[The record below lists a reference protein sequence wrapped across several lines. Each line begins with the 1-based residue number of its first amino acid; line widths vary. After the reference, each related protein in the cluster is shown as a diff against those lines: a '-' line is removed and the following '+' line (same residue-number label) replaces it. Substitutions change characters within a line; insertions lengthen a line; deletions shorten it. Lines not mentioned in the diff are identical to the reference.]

1 MSLRSNA
8 TVKTKQVLY
17 LIIIMSV
24 FAGNRAHAQ
33 DKTWKTGLLAYIQNK
48 LAKPDGGYGWDD
60 QPDAHLTPTFAVT
73 GILYDL
79 DQLPADKHKL
89 SDFILSHHPQSGINA
104 EGGPSGTE
112 MRDLV
117 YQQIQAML
125 WLGGDVSS
133 FKQKITGWKPQFNKV
148 SNFESH
154 GYPVFI
160 QEMMTPVCRQL
171 LKMPL
176 QEISDDFDHFLQA
189 RRRANG
195 SFNNAM
201 TKDGGDGNILN
212 TYWGLLAAGMLDNN
226 SNALTKETI
235 GWLQSCQLSSGGFT
249 HQPNPSIGANDDVAY
264 TWAAV
269 KALGILSAK
278 PNQLPDCIQYL
289 VSLRNADGGFGR
301 QPGLPSDPMA
311 TFYAIDALKALDAF
325 SYLDKAKPPVAHA
338 KKQQDFAGLKVFTVQ
353 FEASGTGSPAEAVM
367 LADSLHIDLWGAK
380 NENAAWIEA
389 AQRIA
394 KEKKVAVGFF
404 HADEP
409 YGKVVEVAG
418 FGTFSHILDYIAPPQ
433 TSVEVADKAD
443 WPHFYQKTV
452 QPLLAANGALL
463 WQISNNE
470 PLARVILDET
480 VKKSG
485 YAAISTIHFGQNFLF
500 WVPFLQ
506 QYRNQLPF
514 VSLQDAHGTESWW
527 WSNELS
533 GYRTLFL
540 ASTPTYAALME
551 ALKKNEVVAVRH
563 DSTNRYKTR
572 MLGGAPGVQA
582 YIQSKTDDWKWWDVN
597 EGPLN
602 RPWAA
607 VTVLQPADS
616 FEVARPEKGLNVRVR
631 CRWKTTLQTLN
642 WPLVQLEHL
651 TVDGVE
657 VKTEYREEK
666 DRRGIVKDSYYLY
679 SIEAPAAHKYVI
691 TATLKD
697 ITTSRQQVIRQEF
710 KYR

>member
-1 MSLRSNA
+1 MKNA
-8 TVKTKQVLY
+8 AVKRKHLLY
-17 LIIIMSV
+17 LIIVMLGL
-24 FAGNRAHAQ
+24 AGNRAYAQ
-33 DKTWKTGLLAYIQNK
+33 GNTWKTDLLAYIQNK
-48 LAKPDGGYGWDD
+48 LAKPGGGYGWED

-79 DQLPADKHKL
+79 DQLPAGKNKL
-89 SDFILSHHPQSGINA
+89 ADFILSHHPQFGTDA

-125 WLGGDVSS
+125 WLGADVSS
-133 FKQKITGWKPQFNKV
+133 FKQKITEWKPQFNKV

-154 GYPVFI
+154 GYPVFM

-176 QEISDDFDHFLQA
+176 QGISDDFNNFLQV
-189 RRRANG
+189 RRRVNG
-195 SFNNAM
+195 SFNNSM

-212 TYWGLLAAGMLDNN
+212 TYWGLLAAMILGNN
-226 SNALTKETI
+226 NNNVLAKETI

-264 TWAAV
+264 TWAAI

-278 PNQLPDCIQYL
+278 PNQLPACIQYL

-301 QPGLPSDPMA
+301 QPGLASDPMA
-311 TFYAIDALKALDAF
+311 SFYAIDALKALGAF

-338 KKQQDFAGLKVFTVQ
+338 KKQQDFSGLKVFTVQ

-380 NENAAWIEA
+380 NENAAWIEI

-394 KEKKVAVGFF
+394 KEKKVPVTFF

-409 YGKVVEVAG
+409 YGKVVQVAG
-418 FGTFSHILDYIAPPQ
+418 FGTFSHILDNIAPPQ
-433 TSVEVADKAD
+433 ASIEVADSAD
-443 WPHFYQKTV
+443 WQHFYQKTV

-470 PLARVILDET
+470 PLARVVLDEA
-480 VKKSG
+480 VKKGG

-527 WSNELS
+527 
-533 GYRTLFL
+533 
-540 ASTPTYAALME
+540 
-551 ALKKNEVVAVRH
+551 
-563 DSTNRYKTR
+563 
-572 MLGGAPGVQA
+572 
-582 YIQSKTDDWKWWDVN
+582 
-597 EGPLN
+597 
-602 RPWAA
+602 
-607 VTVLQPADS
+607 
-616 FEVARPEKGLNVRVR
+616 
-631 CRWKTTLQTLN
+631 
-642 WPLVQLEHL
+642 
-651 TVDGVE
+651 
-657 VKTEYREEK
+657 
-666 DRRGIVKDSYYLY
+666 
-679 SIEAPAAHKYVI
+679 
-691 TATLKD
+691 
-697 ITTSRQQVIRQEF
+697 
-710 KYR
+710 